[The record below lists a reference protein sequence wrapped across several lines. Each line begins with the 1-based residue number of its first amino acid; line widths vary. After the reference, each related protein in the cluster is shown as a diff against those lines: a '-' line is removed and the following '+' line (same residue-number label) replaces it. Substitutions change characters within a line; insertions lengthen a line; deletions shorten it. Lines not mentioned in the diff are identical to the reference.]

1 MAANLPENQQT
12 LALEHLSEGVIG
24 LTTDGIITYANPAAA
39 KMLGYSTS
47 GMASSNAFELFK
59 ELDGDHNPHT
69 WADAPLAIAC
79 RGGRHLS
86 QESFFQSHT
95 GEEFPVAYKCVPVQA
110 NNREDTRMLLI
121 FESILMRRMA
131 DNFLSK
137 VAHHDPLTGLG
148 NRQLFKNLITSAI
161 GRAKRHDKTMAVL
174 YLDLNGF
181 KAVND
186 TLGHDVGDGL
196 LQQVADRLRRVLR
209 DADSVAR
216 MGGDEFTLI
225 LEDLENTEEAALAA
239 ERVVKAIRE
248 PFSVNGK
255 RVQIATSVGIACYP
269 ADGTDLDTLVKA
281 ADAAMYSVKG
291 TEGGA
296 WRYAHDLPLQEAAA
310 EA

>member
-1 MAANLPENQQT
+1 MAYLSEQHLR
-12 LALEHLSEGVIG
+12 LALEHLSEGVIALNADG
-24 LTTDGIITYANPAAA
+24 LITYANPAAA
-39 KMLGYSTS
+39 KMLGYAAEA
-47 GMASSNAFELFK
+47 MAGSPAFSLFR
-59 ELDGDHNPHT
+59 ELDGNHNPYT

-79 RGGRHLS
+79 RGGRHHK
-86 QESFFQSHT
+86 QESEFQSST
-95 GEEFPVAYKCVPVQA
+95 GQEFPVMYKCVPLQA
-110 NNREDTRMLLI
+110 ATRADPRMLLV
-121 FESILMRRMA
+121 FESVLMKRMA

-161 GRAKRHDKTMAVL
+161 GRAQRHKKGMAIL

-186 TLGHDVGDGL
+186 TLGHDAGDAL

-209 DADSVAR
+209 EADSVAR

-225 LEDLENTEEAALAA
+225 LEDLNSPDEAALAA

-248 PFSVNGK
+248 PFSIGGK
-255 RVQIATSVGIACYP
+255 RVQIATSVGIAVYP
-269 ADGTDLDTLVKA
+269 DDGKDLDTLVKA

-291 TEGGA
+291 TQGGA
-296 WRYAHDLPLQEAAA
+296 WRFARDAARQNS
-310 EA
+310 